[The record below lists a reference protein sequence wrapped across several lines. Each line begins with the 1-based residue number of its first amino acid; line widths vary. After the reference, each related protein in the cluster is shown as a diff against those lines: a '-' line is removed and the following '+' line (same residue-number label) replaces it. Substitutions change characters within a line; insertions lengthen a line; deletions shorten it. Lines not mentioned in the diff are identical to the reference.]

1 MQLMQLFSSF
11 LLRIPIKDLIIKI
24 IKDEWEVIIGGMST
38 WKETDISQIYSNH
51 LDQVSLI

>member
-24 IKDEWEVIIGGMST
+24 ITDEWEVIIGGMST